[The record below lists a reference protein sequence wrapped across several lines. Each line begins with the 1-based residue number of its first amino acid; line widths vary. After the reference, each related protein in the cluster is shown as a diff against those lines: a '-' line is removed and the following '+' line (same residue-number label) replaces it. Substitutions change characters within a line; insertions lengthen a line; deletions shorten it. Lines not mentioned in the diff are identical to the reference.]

1 MDSPHLWAFYLAFL
15 PQFVGPGD
23 PPLARFAATGRA
35 HIGIGVAWL
44 ATLAFAVGR
53 IRPPVESRL
62 RRARLEGAGGAVLIG
77 LGVRLA
83 AARR

>member
-15 PQFVGPGD
+15 PQFIRPGN
-23 PPLARFAATGRA
+23 PPLARSLLLAGLD
-35 HIGIGVAWL
+35 IGMGMAWL

-53 IRPPVESRL
+53 IRPLVESRF
-62 RRARLEGAGGAVLIG
+62 RREGAGGAVLIG

>member
-1 MDSPHLWAFYLAFL
+1 MDSPHLWAFCLAFL
-15 PQFVGPGD
+15 PQFIRPGN
-23 PPLARFAATGRA
+23 PPLARSLLLAGLD
-35 HIGIGVAWL
+35 IGMGMAWL

-53 IRPPVESRL
+53 IRPLVERRL

>member
-1 MDSPHLWAFYLAFL
+1 M
-15 PQFVGPGD
+15 
-23 PPLARFAATGRA
+23 
-35 HIGIGVAWL
+35 AWL

>member
-15 PQFVGPGD
+15 PQSIGPGN
-23 PPLARFAATGRA
+23 PPLARSLL
-35 HIGIGVAWL
+35 L
-44 ATLAFAVGR
+44 AGLTSGSGWR
-53 IRPPVESRL
+53 GWPRSPSRWIRPLVERRL